1 MRWGTRLFVVVT
13 PRAKAERVERLDD
26 TQLRVA
32 VTEPPWEGRA
42 NTAVVGAVARFLGV
56 PISHVRIVRG
66 LTSRRK
72 VVEVR

>member
-1 MRWGTRLFVVVT
+1 MRWGIRLSVIVT
-13 PRAKAERVERLDD
+13 PAAKAERVERLDD

-32 VTEPPWEGRA
+32 VAEPPREGRA
-42 NTAVVGAVARFLGV
+42 NAAVVSAVARFLGV
-56 PISHVRIVRG
+56 PVSHVRIVRG